1 MDRTFSRCDM
11 RTRPRVS
18 LSSHRRELHS
28 ALENN
33 TRQIQETQMVVRWQT
48 PAPRMRALGT
58 HARTSP
64 DAAGH
69 TTTVQRRLA
78 QNTSHSHSLRLSYT
92 LTTPQAVDAHR
103 NRNRTTL
110 RSRGGP

>member
-1 MDRTFSRCDM
+1 MTS
-11 RTRPRVS
+11 VS
-18 LSSHRRELHS
+18 PLVGTLHS

-33 TRQIQETQMVVRWQT
+33 TRQTRDT
-48 PAPRMRALGT
+48 NGSTLADTGSA

-69 TTTVQRRLA
+69 TTTVQHRLA

-103 NRNRTTL
+103 TTL
-110 RSRGGP
+110 RSRGGPSRCPTSGPH